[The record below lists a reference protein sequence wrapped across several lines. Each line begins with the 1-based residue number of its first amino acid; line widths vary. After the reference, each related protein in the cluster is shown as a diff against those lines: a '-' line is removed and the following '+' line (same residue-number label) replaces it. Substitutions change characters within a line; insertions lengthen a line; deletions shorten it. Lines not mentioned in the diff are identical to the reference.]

1 MANKDRDALVTGV
14 LERMDRHHQ
23 RMRLALLAA
32 AAVEGLL
39 MVVAILR
46 LDWKD
51 DTQVLLFLFSV
62 LSYTI
67 LALGLVALGAHVSR
81 VGARVV
87 AALEDRPRA

>member
-1 MANKDRDALVTGV
+1 MVSMDRDALVTGV
-14 LERMDRHHQ
+14 LQRMDRYNQ
-23 RMRLALLAA
+23 RMRLALFAA

-46 LDWKD
+46 LDWQD
-51 DTQVLLFLFSV
+51 DTQVLIFLLAV

-81 VGARVV
+81 VGAQVV
-87 AALEDRPRA
+87 AALEEQPRA

>member
-1 MANKDRDALVTGV
+1 MANMDHGGLVTGV
-14 LERMDRHHQ
+14 LERMDRHNQ

-67 LALGLVALGAHVSR
+67 LAFGLVALGAHVSR
-81 VGARVV
+81 VGAQVV
-87 AALEDRPRA
+87 AALEERPRA